1 MKNYRQLL
9 TVALALLMVLHT
21 AHKPSAAHE
30 VTNEVRGQIVKVT
43 DGDTVTLLNESN
55 TRITIR
61 LAGIDAP
68 ELRMQYGQAAQAYL
82 RDLVLNKVVIA
93 KTHKQDRF
101 GRSVATL
108 WVNSEDVNLAMI
120 HAGMAWHYKK
130 YQTDQPKHLTAIY
143 DKSEKAARTEMRG
156 LWRQQNPTPP
166 WFWRKC
172 RPQKDGEMNHANDM
186 KYAVCKNLTS
196 TKQTTDQYY
205 ATQVSPAFYLI

>member
-1 MKNYRQLL
+1 MKNFSRLRAW
-9 TVALALLMVLHT
+9 ALALVMVLLM
-21 AHKPSAAHE
+21 AYKPSVARDATHK
-30 VTNEVRGQIVKVT
+30 VRGQIVKVT

-55 TRITIR
+55 IIITIR

-68 ELRMQYGQAAQAYL
+68 ELRMQYGQAAQVYL

-93 KTHKQDRF
+93 RTHKQDRF
-101 GRSVATL
+101 GRTVATL

-130 YQTDQPKHLTAIY
+130 YQADQPKHLTAIY
-143 DKSEKAARTEMRG
+143 DKSEQAARTEMRG

-172 RPQKDGEMNHANDM
+172 RPQKDGEMNYANGM
-186 KYAVCKNLTS
+186 KYSVCKNLTS
-196 TKQTTDQYY
+196 TKQTTD
-205 ATQVSPAFYLI
+205 

>member
-1 MKNYRQLL
+1 MKNYRRLL
-9 TVALALLMVLHT
+9 AVALALVMALHT

-30 VTNEVRGQIVKVT
+30 VTHEVRGQIVKVT
-43 DGDTVTLLNESN
+43 DGDTVTLLNERDI
-55 TRITIR
+55 RITIR

-93 KTHKQDRF
+93 KTHKKDRF
-101 GRSVATL
+101 GRIVATL

-143 DKSEKAARTEMRG
+143 DKSEQAARTAMQG

-166 WFWRKC
+166 WLWRKC
-172 RPQKDGEMNHANDM
+172 RAPMDGEIDHTN
-186 KYAVCKNLTS
+186 
-196 TKQTTDQYY
+196 
-205 ATQVSPAFYLI
+205 ATQYSACSNLRHIK

>member
-1 MKNYRQLL
+1 MKKHRRLL
-9 TVALALLMVLHT
+9 AVALVLVMALHT

-30 VTNEVRGQIVKVT
+30 VTHEVRGQIVKVT
-43 DGDTVTLLNESN
+43 DGDTVTLLNERDIS
-55 TRITIR
+55 ITIR

-68 ELRMQYGQAAQAYL
+68 ELRMPYGQAAQAYL

-93 KTHKQDRF
+93 KTRKKDRF
-101 GRSVATL
+101 GRIVATL

-143 DKSEKAARTEMRG
+143 DKSEQEARTATQG

-172 RPQKDGEMNHANDM
+172 RQQKNGEMNHDNDM
-186 KYAVCKNLTS
+186 KYSVCTNLTS
-196 TKQTTDQYY
+196 AKQTTD
-205 ATQVSPAFYLI
+205 